1 MSAFRY
7 VFTKFCHR
15 LPAGLDPPCWCA
27 DVRGR
32 IVFPSSPLDVVESIS
47 AVGLPSGLGQEVP
60 RFSALGVYCHL
71 VLIASEG
78 WEVWGWGGW
87 KGVGGGVHFDA
98 VSSAHRPCV
107 TSRNAQQSWWRS
119 GCPPSCP
126 HDRRLSFPKD
136 TRHGIFSLEGS
147 SSPSF
152 YSLFPSLVSPNILAS
167 SHVGGC
173 ECGKSG
179 VTWRSGDFGAESH
192 LPVPPLPSTLHYTNV
207 LLKTN

>member
-47 AVGLPSGLGQEVP
+47 AVGLPSGLGQEVA
-60 RFSALGVYCHL
+60 RFLALGVYCHL

-119 GCPPSCP
+119 GCP
-126 HDRRLSFPKD
+126 H
-136 TRHGIFSLEGS
+136 
-147 SSPSF
+147 
-152 YSLFPSLVSPNILAS
+152 LVLTTAGFRFLKTLGTAS
-167 SHVGGC
+167 SLWKVFLLRPFILC
-173 ECGKSG
+173 S
-179 VTWRSGDFGAESH
+179 RLLSH
-192 LPVPPLPSTLHYTNV
+192 QTS
-207 LLKTN
+207 